1 MLVQAEGGICAVTG
15 TPEEQC
21 RIGVSA
27 CDVATG
33 MFAHAAVLQALYE
46 REKTGKGNAVKAS
59 LFSSMADWMAG
70 PLLHHDYANRP
81 WPRIAPAPPLL
92 VPLGAFPTQGGAQTP
107 IPLPN

>member
-27 CDVATG
+27 CDVAPG

-46 REKTGKGNAVKAS
+46 REKTGKGKAVKAS
-59 LFSSMADWMAG
+59 LFSSIADGQAEIG
-70 PLLHHDYANRP
+70 R
-81 WPRIAPAPPLL
+81 
-92 VPLGAFPTQGGAQTP
+92 GACRARVWLSVLYSGVTVSINKNERHTT
-107 IPLPN
+107 LNT